1 MANSISSALLVA
13 TSGLRAAQA
22 GIDVVTRNVS
32 GSQVEGYTRKSAV
45 LESLALG
52 DTNSGVR
59 ANEVTRY
66 VNESLLR
73 QLRTVNS
80 ATSRLNVEDDFLG
93 RFETIFG
100 KPGDDIAITAKIGE
114 LADAFRALSVSPDLG
129 TSQFQVL
136 SAAEGIVQ
144 NLNLVSQTIRSLRE
158 EADNA
163 INESVTIVN
172 DALAVTQD
180 LNLQIATFRAQGRST
195 AELEDQRDLQIN
207 RIAKE
212 IDISYFE
219 RENGE
224 IWISTKSGQS
234 ILDGAYSKTNPPLA
248 FVRSPVILP
257 TSAYYPA
264 SVSTVASGV
273 NGLLVRGT
281 DVTQDL
287 NGGRIAGYLNIRDE
301 FLPTTEAQL
310 DELAAKMMESFSF
323 NDLQLFR
330 DGTAAMPTNLQAQST
345 AVAGA
350 TTIEVSDVTDLAVG
364 MRVHFANQDSTY
376 QITAIDSLAVP
387 PTFDIEKVGATT
399 GLDSDVPAYTN
410 ITFGPAIPQITNST
424 AAVVGAGIDSATAL
438 SITSSIGVSAGMR
451 IKFANHDT
459 IYTVTHAGP
468 ATAPPDDFTLTA
480 GQFLVQPDGRGTGL
494 RAPISANEA
503 ISVLHPAPGICG
515 LASRISVNPVVS
527 NNPWRVRDGTRV
539 DAPSTLTGN
548 NAIPLDIISMFEDLQ
563 SFTKNTGLSTS
574 TTLEGFAA
582 SAISFQAVRR
592 QAVTTEMTSQT
603 LIRDTFDQRMKND
616 SGVNVDQELAFM
628 LEVQNSYAANA
639 RVISAIK
646 EMLDELLNIR

>member
-32 GSQVEGYTRKSAV
+32 GAQVDGYTRKSAA
-45 LESLALG
+45 LQSLALG

-59 ANEVTRY
+59 ANEVTRF

-73 QLRTVNS
+73 QLRTFNS
-80 ATSRLNVEDDFLG
+80 ATHRLDVEGNFLG

-100 KPGDDIAITAKIGE
+100 KPGDDIAITAKIGG

-129 TSQFQVL
+129 TSQFKVL

-144 NLNLVSQTIRSLRE
+144 NFNLVSQTIRSLRE

-172 DALAVTQD
+172 DSLSVVQD

-195 AELEDQRDLQIN
+195 AELEDQRDLQMN
-207 RIAKE
+207 KIAKE
-212 IDISYFE
+212 IEISYFE

-224 IWISTKSGQS
+224 IWISTKAGQS
-234 ILDGAYSKTNPPLA
+234 LLDGAYSASNPPLT
-248 FVRSPVILP
+248 FIRTPVVLP
-257 TSAYYPA
+257 STAYYPA
-264 SVSTVASGV
+264 TVTTASGL
-273 NGLLVRGT
+273 NGVLVRGT

-301 FLPTTEAQL
+301 YLPATESQL
-310 DELAAKMMESFSF
+310 DELAAQMMESFNF
-323 NDLQLFR
+323 LDLQLFR
-330 DGTAAMPTNLQAQST
+330 DGTTPIPADQRTQT
-345 AVAGA
+345 TTVAGS
-350 TTIEVSDVTDLAVG
+350 TTISVEDVTDLTVG
-364 MRVHFANQDSTY
+364 MRVHFGNHDTTY
-376 QITAIDSLAVP
+376 QITSIDDLASP
-387 PTFDIEKVGATT
+387 PTFDIEQIGTTT
-399 GLDSDVPAYTN
+399 GLTDDVTAFTN
-410 ITFGPAIPQITNST
+410 VMFGPAIPEITNAS
-424 AAVVGAGIDSATAL
+424 AGVVGEGVDSATAL
-438 SITSSIGVSAGMR
+438 SITSTIGMSAGMR

-459 IYTVTHAGP
+459 VYTVTHAGP

-494 RAPISANEA
+494 RAPISANES
-503 ISVLHPAPGICG
+503 ISVLHPAPGIVG
-515 LASRISVNPVVS
+515 LASRIKVNPVVT

-539 DAPSTLTGN
+539 DTPSTLTGS
-548 NAIPLDIISMFEDLQ
+548 NALPLDIISMFESVQ

-582 SAISFQAVRR
+582 STISFQAVRR
-592 QAVTTEMTSQT
+592 QAVTTELTSQT